1 MSALDDML
9 TPTETALVCG
19 VSVRDVHR
27 VIDEGLL
34 PDSFY
39 NAAQPRSFKSRACVF
54 ISFYFRTADR
64 LTSKERQRMIAIA
77 SKKIDGR
84 EGETVIRDDFLTIDF
99 ASFSSGVDKRL
110 HRLYAARKIVVSDPE
125 ILSGTPVIKGTRVPV
140 YDIATS
146 VAAGIPMGRI
156 LSSYPSLKC
165 EQVELATLF
174 AEANPSR
181 GRPRQQTTVPSW
193 TTVVTKRRKLSTK
206 PV

>member
-9 TPTETALVCG
+9 SPTEAAFVCG

-39 NAAQPRSFKSRACVF
+39 NAAQPRSFRSRACVF

-99 ASFSSGVDKRL
+99 ALFSSGVDERL
-110 HRLYAARKIVVSDPE
+110 HRLYAAREIVVSDPE

-140 YDIATS
+140 YDIAAS

-165 EQVELATLF
+165 EQVELAASFRRGKPF
-174 AEANPSR
+174 ARKASSANHRALLDDCRYEAPKA
-181 GRPRQQTTVPSW
+181 QH
-193 TTVVTKRRKLSTK
+193 
-206 PV
+206 